1 MWYVSIKNPEAG
13 IDVSGAF
20 STEIG
25 ARIWYAR
32 QVAMDPISKTTLY
45 DPDKNILAENKVIR
59 PKMDECKGDSSHG
72 VEWVENI
79 LLSPLRI

>member
-1 MWYVSIKNPEAG
+1 MQMSLQKNEEK
-13 IDVSGAF
+13 
-20 STEIG
+20 EI
-25 ARIWYAR
+25 
-32 QVAMDPISKTTLY
+32 T
-45 DPDKNILAENKVIR
+45 KNILAENKVIR